1 MTDTC
6 TQAEPSK
13 AMTTVLPA
21 TTPPKRPTK
30 KAQLI
35 KLLSCKLGTDVA
47 TISAKF
53 GWQPHTTRAALSGL
67 RKVGFE
73 ITKENADATSLC
85 GTGSSEHMLSHQHW
99 AGAMLSE
106 PQISR
111 PELLA
116 QWDVAFRLAPPP
128 YLSVPL

>member
-73 ITKENADATSLC
+73 ITKENADADKPVRYRIIRA
-85 GTGSSEHMLSHQHW
+85 H
-99 AGAMLSE
+99 A
-106 PQISR
+106 
-111 PELLA
+111 
-116 QWDVAFRLAPPP
+116 VASALGGRNAE
-128 YLSVPL
+128 